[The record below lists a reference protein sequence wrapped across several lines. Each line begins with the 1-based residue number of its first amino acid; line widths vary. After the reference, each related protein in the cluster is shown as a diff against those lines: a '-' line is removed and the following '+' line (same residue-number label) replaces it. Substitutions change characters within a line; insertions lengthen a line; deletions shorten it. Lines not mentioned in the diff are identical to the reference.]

1 MISLKTT
8 VVSPQFPIWE
18 LSIPDTPFDREFFE
32 NSKLWELN
40 KLVDGEYIQY
50 GQERKEYIQNAVP
63 EFDNWLTKFKEQN
76 NIIKLLG
83 DLFDSKENCEFF
95 YKQFPLEDKKIIPSD
110 FIKRRCDVL
119 YRIINDEPG
128 YKMHNH
134 FDNRAVLGNIFIN
147 LTDNSGVS
155 TSFVN
160 TFTNGN
166 HSVID
171 TETNTHY
178 RGPVNKNEGI
188 FFMNT
193 PDTYHGI
200 HNDSE
205 RTRYIM
211 NILIYFPELTF

>member
-1 MISLKTT
+1 MITIKNT
-8 VVSPQFPIWE
+8 VASPKFPIWE

-32 NSKLWELN
+32 SNDLWEIN

-50 GQERKEYIQNAVP
+50 SQERKEYIQNSIP
-63 EFDNWLTKFKEQN
+63 EFENWFTEFKNQN
-76 NIIKLLG
+76 DIITLLG
-83 DLFDSKENCEFF
+83 KLFDDKENCGFF

-110 FIKRRCDVL
+110 FLKRRCDVL

-128 YKMHNH
+128 YKMENH

-147 LTDNSGVS
+147 LTDNRGVS
-155 TSFVN
+155 TTFVN

-166 HSVID
+166 HSVLD
-171 TETNTHY
+171 NKTNIHY
-178 RGPVNKNEGI
+178 KGPEDKNRGI

-200 HNDSE
+200 HNNTE